1 MTSSPVL
8 YPDPRLAS
16 VAAPVTDFGPALAE
30 VAARLGQALTD
41 IPAIGLAGPHL
52 GINARIVAVRLA
64 ASATTVYVNPEI
76 VWRAEATVRH
86 EEGSVSM
93 PGVVAEIER
102 PAAIRLAYRRLD
114 GTAAEADL
122 SGFAAAVLCHEI
134 DQIDG
139 IFFIDRL
146 SRLKRD
152 RLLKRWRKH
161 GA

>member
-1 MTSSPVL
+1 
-8 YPDPRLAS
+8 
-16 VAAPVTDFGPALAE
+16 
-30 VAARLGQALTD
+30 
-41 IPAIGLAGPHL
+41 
-52 GINARIVAVRLA
+52 VAVRLA

-134 DQIDG
+134 DQLDG